1 MMIYNLPYSIVF
13 RFEQY
18 LLFFFC
24 QAFITMFGDFVQDAV
39 DAVVFSFFVL
49 VIFHVIH
56 VRDFLFVLDSHGLL
70 PEWAAVA

>member
-1 MMIYNLPYSIVF
+1 
-13 RFEQY
+13 
-18 LLFFFC
+18 
-24 QAFITMFGDFVQDAV
+24 MFGDFVQDTV